1 MFEVNRGHLVNVVAR
16 TQLSDGFGNQRSP
29 MASGISECGQASMV
43 RWPRFG
49 SSSGRHASRTI
60 RGDPALAALSD
71 RRRGRCDHAA
81 TGWFGT
87 SPPTSCR
94 RKGDWQARRTNPKNL
109 PFSPPAAAGGRRREG
124 VVGGG
129 CGLAFQSSLH
139 RREVG
144 GGGTVR
150 GLRVSDPGKK
160 VAEAYGVVDDQRPF
174 PQRWTFYI
182 GPDGKLLFIDK
193 QVVAT
198 SHGEDM
204 AKRLK
209 ALKIDSK

>member
-1 MFEVNRGHLVNVVAR
+1 VAYF
-16 TQLSDGFGNQRSP
+16 T
-29 MASGISECGQASMV
+29 ASCDSA
-43 RWPRFG
+43 
-49 SSSGRHASRTI
+49 
-60 RGDPALAALSD
+60 D
-71 RRRGRCDHAA
+71 RN
-81 TGWFGT
+81 
-87 SPPTSCR
+87 
-94 RKGDWQARRTNPKNL
+94 K
-109 PFSPPAAAGGRRREG
+109 
-124 VVGGG
+124 
-129 CGLAFQSSLH
+129 AFAESL
-139 RREVG
+139 E
-144 GGGTVR
+144 
-150 GLRVSDPGKK
+150 LDYPILSDPGKK